1 MTTTTMDAH
10 GAHVPAPRPDSE
22 GRFKELAVGVGYL
35 FAIGTAF
42 TAVLSLALV
51 VLIGE

>member
-10 GAHVPAPRPDSE
+10 GAHAPESRPRTD
-22 GRFKELAVGVGYL
+22 GRFAELAVGVGYL

-42 TAVLSLALV
+42 TTALALALV